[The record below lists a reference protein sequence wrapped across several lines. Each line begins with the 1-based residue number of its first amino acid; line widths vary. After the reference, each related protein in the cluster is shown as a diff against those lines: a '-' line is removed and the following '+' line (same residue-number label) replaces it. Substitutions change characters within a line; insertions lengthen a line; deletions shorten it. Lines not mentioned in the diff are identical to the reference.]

1 MTRYVLKRLVLL
13 PALLFLFSVTVSAV
27 VQAAPGDFLTTYGA
41 TLASSGSSISAEQ
54 IEALRREYGLDRPIW
69 VQYLRWMQNLLTGNL
84 GLSLE
89 YQRPNAELIGERL
102 VLTVVLA
109 LFAFAITWI
118 VAIPAG
124 IYSAMHPRSALDYL
138 LTVLNYIG
146 VATPNFMLALV
157 LMWGAFAYFGL
168 SVTGLFSPD
177 YVEAPWS
184 AARVVDLL
192 KHVWLPAVVLGVAGT
207 ARLTRVMRA
216 NLLDELNKPYVTT
229 ARAKG
234 LPEWR
239 LVLRYPARLALN
251 PLVSTIGWYLPALF
265 SGSLIV
271 ATVMNLPNIGPLLL
285 RALINQDMY
294 LAGSILL
301 IYCFLTI
308 LGTLI
313 SDILLAWLDPRI
325 RLDEGCDDGASAR
338 SGTGDGRGSH
348 IGRVELATGVVAVPK
363 APPGAPERARVARP
377 LRRRAVPRFRQH
389 PGSRGDG
396 RSPGLHSGAAP
407 PPLRRRAPEPL
418 GPRGRRQAQ
427 SHHAPHG
434 VGRRREPEDPGP
446 VLRDG
451 VFVSPARDRPGPPPL
466 ARHGRAGR
474 PRAPLSAGHRS
485 TGPRPVVTPR
495 ARHPHLHD
503 DRPHRGDVLRRAGR
517 DARRDL
523 RLLRRDR
530 GCRDPAADR
539 AFAVPA
545 HDPDL
550 ARAHGGAAAGLVA
563 PAGVLRHHGDLVPG
577 GLGDSRA
584 GSPRG

>member
-1 MTRYVLKRLVLL
+1 MTRYVLKRLALL
-13 PALLFLFSVTVSAV
+13 TVLLFLFSVTVFAI
-27 VQAAPGDFLTTYGA
+27 VQAPPGDFLTTYVA

-54 IEALRREYGLDRPIW
+54 IEALRSEYGLDRPIW

-118 VAIPAG
+118 VAVPAG
-124 IYSAMHPRSALDYL
+124 IYSAMHPRSVVDYL
-138 LTVLNYIG
+138 LTVLNYVG

-177 YVEAPWS
+177 FVEASWS
-184 AARVVDLL
+184 GARVLDLL

-216 NLLDELNKPYVTT
+216 NLLDELHKPYVTT

-234 LPEWR
+234 LSEWR

-251 PLVSTIGWYLPALF
+251 PLVSTIGWYLPLLF

-308 LGTLI
+308 VGTLI

-325 RLDEGCDDGASAR
+325 RLD
-338 SGTGDGRGSH
+338 GR
-348 IGRVELATGVVAVPK
+348 
-363 APPGAPERARVARP
+363 
-377 LRRRAVPRFRQH
+377 
-389 PGSRGDG
+389 
-396 RSPGLHSGAAP
+396 
-407 PPLRRRAPEPL
+407 
-418 GPRGRRQAQ
+418 
-427 SHHAPHG
+427 
-434 VGRRREPEDPGP
+434 
-446 VLRDG
+446 
-451 VFVSPARDRPGPPPL
+451 
-466 ARHGRAGR
+466 
-474 PRAPLSAGHRS
+474 
-485 TGPRPVVTPR
+485 
-495 ARHPHLHD
+495 
-503 DRPHRGDVLRRAGR
+503 
-517 DARRDL
+517 
-523 RLLRRDR
+523 
-530 GCRDPAADR
+530 
-539 AFAVPA
+539 
-545 HDPDL
+545 
-550 ARAHGGAAAGLVA
+550 
-563 PAGVLRHHGDLVPG
+563 
-577 GLGDSRA
+577 
-584 GSPRG
+584 